1 MKGSI
6 GLLFAAI
13 VLVGGFTYSEMQQS
27 SLLTQQIDD
36 YVRQNSQLL
45 TQIENNALKN
55 SESAK
60 TLRSLQDE
68 LKSRESQLAALS
80 RQLETAQQQIDPDYQ
95 QIETRI
101 RQQLTSEIQASNNVL
116 NLDPRIALLKQ
127 LSELDPM
134 VMGEI
139 MSLNSQYGEFIKG
152 LNVSE
157 EREEVII
164 NALHNMIADQNQ
176 ARGELML
183 EMQTADPQVPTRADL
198 FNQMRA
204 VSDSNSQLE
213 ALAYDLT
220 ASELDAFAE
229 FQEQRQETSISFGPI
244 GETSGVFSGGPTFFE
259 GGIIQSG
266 SGQSGAVQILP
277 INPGN

>member
-1 MKGSI
+1 MKVSI
-6 GLLFAAI
+6 VLLFAAI

-27 SLLTQQIDD
+27 NLLTQQIDD

-45 TQIENNALKN
+45 TQIENNSLKN

-68 LKSRESQLAALS
+68 LKNRESQLAALS
-80 RQLETAQQQIDPDYQ
+80 RQLKTAQQQIDPDYQ
-95 QIETRI
+95 RIEFRI
-101 RQQLTSEIQASNNVL
+101 RQQLTNEIQASNNAP
-116 NLDPRIALLKQ
+116 NLDPRIAVLKQ
-127 LSELDPM
+127 LSQLDPM
-134 VMGEI
+134 IMGEI
-139 MSLNSQYGEFIKG
+139 MALNAQYGEYIKG

-183 EMQTADPQVPTRADL
+183 EMQTADPLLPTRAEL

-204 VSDSNSQLE
+204 ISDPNSQLE
-213 ALAYDLT
+213 VLAYDLT

-229 FQEQRQETSISFGPI
+229 FQEQRQNTSASFGPI
-244 GETSGVFSGGPTFFE
+244 SGTSGVLSGGAAFFE
-259 GGIIQSG
+259 GSLIQSG
-266 SGQSGAVQILP
+266 PGQSGAVQILP
-277 INPGN
+277 INRDN

>member
-1 MKGSI
+1 MKVSI
-6 GLLFAAI
+6 VLLFAAI

-27 SLLTQQIDD
+27 NLLTQQIDD

-45 TQIENNALKN
+45 TQIENNSLKN

-68 LKSRESQLAALS
+68 LKNRESQLAVLS

-95 QIETRI
+95 RIESQI
-101 RQQLTSEIQASNNVL
+101 RQQLTNEIQASNNAP
-116 NLDPRIALLKQ
+116 NLDPRIAVFKQ

-139 MSLNSQYGEFIKG
+139 MALNAQYGKYIKG
-152 LNVSE
+152 LNVSK

-183 EMQTADPQVPTRADL
+183 EMQTADPLLPTRDDL

-204 VSDSNSQLE
+204 ISDPNSQLE
-213 ALAYDLT
+213 VLAYDLT

-229 FQEQRQETSISFGPI
+229 FQEQRQNTSASFGPI
-244 GETSGVFSGGPTFFE
+244 SGTSGVLSGGAAFFE
-259 GGIIQSG
+259 GSLIQSE
-266 SGQSGAVQILP
+266 SGLSGPVQILP
-277 INPGN
+277 INRDN

>member
-1 MKGSI
+1 MKVSI
-6 GLLFAAI
+6 VLLFAAI

-27 SLLTQQIDD
+27 NLLTQQIDD

-45 TQIENNALKN
+45 TQIEKNSLKN

-68 LKSRESQLAALS
+68 LKNRESQLAALS
-80 RQLETAQQQIDPDYQ
+80 RQLKTAQQQIDPDYQ
-95 QIETRI
+95 RIEFRI
-101 RQQLTSEIQASNNVL
+101 RQQLTNEIQASNNTP
-116 NLDPRIALLKQ
+116 NLDPRIAVLKQ
-127 LSELDPM
+127 LSQLDPM
-134 VMGEI
+134 IMGEI
-139 MSLNSQYGEFIKG
+139 MALNAQYGEYIKG

-183 EMQTADPQVPTRADL
+183 EMQTADPLLPTRAEL

-204 VSDSNSQLE
+204 ISDPNSQLE
-213 ALAYDLT
+213 VLAYDLT

-229 FQEQRQETSISFGPI
+229 FQEQPHPKSSQLDPMVMAEIMALNA
-244 GETSGVFSGGPTFFE
+244 
-259 GGIIQSG
+259 QYDCG
-266 SGQSGAVQILP
+266 SELGAR
-277 INPGN
+277 

>member
-1 MKGSI
+1 MKVSI
-6 GLLFAAI
+6 VLLFSAI

-27 SLLTQQIDD
+27 NLLTQQIDD

-45 TQIENNALKN
+45 TQIENNSLKN
-55 SESAK
+55 SESAT

-68 LKSRESQLAALS
+68 LKNRESQLAALS
-80 RQLETAQQQIDPDYQ
+80 RQLKTAQQQIDPDYQ
-95 QIETRI
+95 RIEFRI
-101 RQQLTSEIQASNNVL
+101 RQQLTNEIQASNNTP
-116 NLDPRIALLKQ
+116 NLDPRIAVLKQ
-127 LSELDPM
+127 LSQLDPM
-134 VMGEI
+134 IMGEI
-139 MSLNSQYGEFIKG
+139 MALNAQYGEYIKG

-183 EMQTADPQVPTRADL
+183 EMQTADPLLPTRAEL

-204 VSDSNSQLE
+204 ISDPNSQLE
-213 ALAYDLT
+213 VLAYDLT

-229 FQEQRQETSISFGPI
+229 FQEQRQNTSASFGPI
-244 GETSGVFSGGPTFFE
+244 SGTSGVLSGGAAFFE
-259 GGIIQSG
+259 SSLIQSE
-266 SGQSGAVQILP
+266 SGLSGPVQILP
-277 INPGN
+277 INRDN